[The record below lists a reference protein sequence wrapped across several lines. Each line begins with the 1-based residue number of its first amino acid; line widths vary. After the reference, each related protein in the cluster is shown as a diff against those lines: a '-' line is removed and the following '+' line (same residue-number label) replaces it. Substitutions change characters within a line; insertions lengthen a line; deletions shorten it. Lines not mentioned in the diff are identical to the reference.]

1 VGGLDRAKRFVISH
15 FERLLVVLLV
25 MSIVGI
31 HFAIDYKVAF
41 LSFYYLPVIVAG
53 FQIGRRGAVFA
64 AVLIV
69 VLVAFFQAVA
79 GLEGDPGLKYLWL
92 ARADGGDPLMFT
104 LVPWAGFLIL
114 TAYTVG
120 SLADQRR
127 VQLGEIKHAYMTM
140 LELLTFHLESTE
152 RQTRG
157 HSYRVAARVVAI
169 GRQMGVPTEEV
180 ESWRVAALL
189 HELKPDDARLSRLFE
204 HYPGETRSLPVVASM
219 RDALDI
225 VAEYARYYELTGG
238 DWSADHLRVRLGTKV
253 LAVADSFETLQLSA
267 ATRAPMSVW
276 GALEEI
282 ERGRGTMFAT
292 NVVRALRAS
301 VTPERAAVDAPAL
314 AAV

>member
-25 MSIVGI
+25 VSIVGI

-64 AVLIV
+64 ALLIV
-69 VLVAFFQAVA
+69 VLVAFFQAA
-79 GLEGDPGLKYLWL
+79 APTGLDGERGL
-92 ARADGGDPLMFT
+92 AQPVMFT

-127 VQLGEIKHAYMTM
+127 AQLGEIKHAYMTM

-157 HSYRVAARVVAI
+157 HSFRVAARVVAI
-169 GRQMGVPTEEV
+169 GRQMELPIEEV
-180 ESWRVAALL
+180 ESLRVAALL

-204 HYPGETRSLPVVASM
+204 HYPGETRALPVVASM

-253 LAVADSFETLQLSA
+253 LAVADSFETLQLPA

-292 NVVRALRAS
+292 QVVRALRAS
-301 VTPERAAVDAPAL
+301 VTPERAVDAPSL
-314 AAV
+314 VAV